1 MCVANLRRRARGRPR
16 HTRNALAGGGLALKI
31 VDVVVGQSTTRI
43 AGDRCRRRTPCAG
56 TEVRHLGRHQ
66 RTRILGR
73 DKSHFGGAGS
83 GARALTLVG
92 RRDRVWDQR
101 GAGMNGINELQR

>member
-1 MCVANLRRRARGRPR
+1 MCVANRRRRARGRPK
-16 HTRNALAGGGLALKI
+16 HTRNASAGSALRI

-43 AGDRCRRRTPCAG
+43 AGDRCRRRTLCAG

-73 DKSHFGGAGS
+73 DKSHFVGAGS